1 MCGRVA
7 GVGVAGW
14 APTSWESAGCL
25 QGSQGAV
32 HGDDRDGERRVSVLT
47 TSWLII
53 EVMDWSL
60 TL

>member
-1 MCGRVA
+1 
-7 GVGVAGW
+7 VGVAGR
-14 APTSWESAGCL
+14 APISWESTGCL

-32 HGDDRDGERRVSVLT
+32 HGDDEDGERRVSVLT

-53 EVMDWSL
+53 EVMDQSH

>member
-1 MCGRVA
+1 M
-7 GVGVAGW
+7 GVAGR
-14 APTSWESAGCL
+14 APTSWESAGCP

-32 HGDDRDGERRVSVLT
+32 HSDDEDGERRVSVLT

-53 EVMDWSL
+53 EVMDRSL